1 MVHVYKGKGL
11 NLKNEITQ
19 KKKKKKKNSPQAY
32 FYFFKKNKKTPKT

>member
-19 KKKKKKKNSPQAY
+19 KKTKKKRPVHMLILSVLNI
-32 FYFFKKNKKTPKT
+32 